1 MAQPASPRT
10 TSFLAVTGQS
20 HSPCGYCHSNADTS
34 ASIGAWAYALTA
46 SDYQHL
52 LDRGWRRSG
61 KYLYKPR
68 LSETCCPC
76 YTIRCD
82 VSAFKPTKGQ
92 KKVIKKMKAWC
103 SKGKGRV
110 GGLREEAD
118 DDEGAGGDGSGSGD
132 KMEQP
137 TRNVPSGPT
146 LRPSLE
152 STERRPKNK
161 PPKQN
166 KSGQQPTDILALIRD
181 AEATTEDVHTHR
193 MKVVLTR
200 ADFHE
205 DTFALFCKYQQIIHK
220 DPPEKL
226 TKKKYTHFL
235 VDTPLIPVP
244 GGPRTPGLGSFHQK
258 YYFGDQLAAV
268 AVLDILP
275 GCISSVY
282 LMYDPDYAWL
292 SLGTYSALREV
303 GLAKMLDLPYY
314 YMGYYIHS
322 CSKMRYKANFNP
334 SDLLCPK
341 TYAWVP
347 TSDAMRKLDKN
358 KAPVLSSGSQGVNDE
373 LELFRDPTGENV
385 PDHEIE
391 EFRAFHEGV
400 WCQIKVSNAIKNH
413 VSSGFGC

>member
-1 MAQPASPRT
+1 
-10 TSFLAVTGQS
+10 
-20 HSPCGYCHSNADTS
+20 
-34 ASIGAWAYALTA
+34 
-46 SDYQHL
+46 
-52 LDRGWRRSG
+52 
-61 KYLYKPR
+61 
-68 LSETCCPC
+68 
-76 YTIRCD
+76 
-82 VSAFKPTKGQ
+82 
-92 KKVIKKMKAWC
+92 MKAWC
-103 SKGKGRV
+103 SKGKGKV

-137 TRNVPSGPT
+137 TRTVPSGPT
-146 LRPSLE
+146 LVRDAKERKSGYEQNVSMLTDRLRSSLD
-152 STERRPKNK
+152 SSERRPKSK

-166 KSGQQPTDILALIRD
+166 KGGQQPTDILALIRD
-181 AEATTEDVHTHR
+181 AEATTEDVYTHR

-235 VDTPLIPVP
+235 VDTPLIPVA

-258 YYFGDQLAAV
+258 YYFGDHLAAV

-303 GLAKMLDLPYY
+303 ALAKMLDLPYY

-347 TSDAMRKLDKN
+347 TSDAVRKLDIN
-358 KAPVLSSGSQGVNDE
+358 KAPVLSSGSQVVNDE
-373 LELFRDPTGENV
+373 VELFRDPTGENV
-385 PDHEIE
+385 QDHEIE
-391 EFRAFHEGV
+391 EFRAFHEGI
-400 WCQIKVSNAIKNH
+400 WCQIKVSNGIRNH